1 MRFAVLLCRTIFNAT
16 LFDPFH
22 VFSFFFINPCRFGK
36 TRKHLWVS
44 LDPLKLKL
52 TFLNIGKT
60 KSKQVILQNKLNE
73 QSIRSGFSIL
83 LRFGKRYYRFAVF
96 SEVFC
101 DMQYLSFFFFCSIAV
116 FRTPPM
122 SPSPRS
128 LGVLGVENLPR
139 SILKLW
145 FLILN
150 LEALLYVQDSITYFK
165 CKLACVQKKSKHCI
179 VKTDQIITET

>member
-1 MRFAVLLCRTIFNAT
+1 M
-16 LFDPFH
+16 
-22 VFSFFFINPCRFGK
+22 SFLFFINPCRFGK

-73 QSIRSGFSIL
+73 QSIRSGFNIL

-101 DMQYLSFFFFCSIAV
+101 DKNVVFVVFFFFFCSIAV

-128 LGVLGVENLPR
+128 LGVLGMENLPL
-139 SILKLW
+139 SILKFW